1 MEHDLHGRKV
11 AILIAPQGTEHSEL
25 TRPLKAVEDAGAEV
39 TLVGIEMG
47 EARTVEGD
55 LEPAGTFTVDAAAKD
70 VSADEFDALIIPG
83 GTVGSDKLRGNGHT
97 VKFVRGF
104 FERGKPVGA
113 ICHGPWLLV
122 EAGVLEG
129 RKLTSYPTLKTDI
142 RNAGGTWVDREVITD
157 DGLVT
162 SRRPDDLRAFCDK
175 IVEEFAEGR
184 HAAQSRSA

>member
-39 TLVGIEMG
+39 TLVGVEQG
-47 EARTVEGD
+47 EAKTVEGD
-55 LEPAGTFTVDAAAKD
+55 LEPVDTFMVDAAAKD

-83 GTVGSDKLRGNGHT
+83 GTVGADKLRGNGHA
-97 VKFVRGF
+97 VKFVREF
-104 FERGKPVGA
+104 FEQGKPVAA

-142 RNAGGTWVDREVITD
+142 RNAGGTWVDREVMVD
-157 DGLVT
+157 EGLVT

-184 HAAQSRSA
+184 HAAQARSA

>member
-11 AILIAPQGTEHSEL
+11 AILVAPRGTEHSEL

-39 TLVGIEMG
+39 TLVGVEIG
-47 EARTVEGD
+47 EAKTVEGD
-55 LEPAGTFTVDAAAKD
+55 LDPADTVNIDAAAKD
-70 VSADEFDALIIPG
+70 VSADDFDALIIPG
-83 GTVGSDKLRGNGHT
+83 GTVGADKLRGNGHA
-97 VKFVRGF
+97 VKFVREF
-104 FERGKPVGA
+104 FEQGKPVGA

-129 RKLTSYPTLKTDI
+129 RRLTSYPTLKTDI
-142 RNAGGTWVDREVITD
+142 RNAGGNWVDREVVVD

-175 IVEEFAEGR
+175 LVEEFAEGR
-184 HAAQSRSA
+184 HAAQARSA